1 MSVLKCKICGG
12 SLEITGQASVCV
24 CQYCGTKQTLPK
36 LADDHRSSLY
46 ERADHFR
53 RSNDFDKAINIYE
66 QILNE
71 DNTDAEAYWSLV
83 LCRYGV
89 EYVEDPK
96 SNNRIA
102 TVNRMQYTSVLVDED
117 YKAAVKYADGEQK
130 AIYEAEAKEIDIIQK
145 GILAISQKESPFDV
159 FICYKETDNNGRRTP
174 DSVLANELYH
184 QLTNEGFKVFFSRIT
199 LEDKLGSAY
208 EPYIFAAL
216 NSAKVMVVLG
226 TKPEYFNAVWVR
238 NEWSRFLTLI
248 KNGAN
253 KVLIPAYRDMDPY
266 NLPEEFSHL
275 QAQDMSKL
283 GFMQDLIRGIQKLTG
298 GAAPKQVAETTRH
311 AEANTADPLLRRVY
325 LFMEDGDWITADE
338 YCEKVLDQNPEC
350 AEAYLGKMMVE
361 LKIRRRENLQDQ
373 AEPFDNNANYK
384 KALRFGDEK
393 LQNELKDANR
403 AIRQRNERTKLLA
416 AYKAAEKL
424 FTSARAK
431 EDYLKA
437 AAAFDAIADFEDSRE
452 KAQACRE
459 KHDEV
464 HFGGLYAGAVA
475 LMNHAKSEEDFLNAG
490 KAFEKIKDYQ
500 DSEKLARDCVEKASY
515 TRKNEIYLAAVALM
529 TGNKVSNY
537 KKALTQFE
545 KIPGFKDADMKVEAC
560 HERIEQINAAVLA
573 AGVEKQNRAAARA
586 AALKE
591 KLPLIKKVAL
601 IVVPVLIVAILAA
614 IILPTIDFSKPEP
627 QGDVIVQSKPA
638 TSAPATST
646 PTSSTPV
653 QTQPPA
659 TTVPG
664 THPLATQPPVT
675 QPPATQPAENQ
686 PPVIRPPATT
696 QPPAGTDSS
705 PTNASHADGCPFA
718 NGAHADVMAL
728 EQGDLVSC
736 EKRMGNNTV
745 EFFHWTRDGYT
756 DSYYYYD
763 TQGNL
768 IRIYESYVDFQRSY
782 MRVKEFDSNRKVTLW
797 HECKLDSRGYAIE
810 TTVYDANGKATDAYG
825 YVPDAQG
832 DAKIH
837 YKILSDGTAELTHYN
852 GDDAVVAIPSEAN
865 GRVVT
870 KIGVNLFFNKSNLT
884 KVTIPDSVT
893 SIEQGAFWDCI
904 NLADVTIGNGVRDV
918 GFEAFANCPKLNYT
932 TYDNAKYLGNATNPY
947 IVLMEV
953 TSKNMSTYNIHK
965 DTKVIYQYA
974 FLECKALINIT
985 IPVGVTNIG
994 CGAFLQ
1000 CESLTS
1006 IAIPNTVIVIGASAF
1021 EYCKNLLCV
1030 TLPDGI
1036 TDLAGGMF
1044 RSCVKLKDVTIP
1056 NSVTSIGG
1064 SAFEFCY
1071 ALTKVVIP
1079 NKVTIIENYAFA
1091 WCNKITE
1098 VTIPD
1103 SLVSIG
1109 EEAFN
1114 GSNSIEKVYFSS
1126 QAQLEK
1132 FKSHFPE
1139 TAQLIVQ

>member
-1 MSVLKCKICGG
+1 MICMAVLKCKICGG
-12 SLEITGQASVCV
+12 SLETTGEASVCV

-36 LADDHRSSLY
+36 VSDEHRSSLY

-53 RSNDFDKAINIYE
+53 RNNDFDKAINIYE

-96 SNNRIA
+96 SSKRVA
-102 TVNRMQYTSVLVDED
+102 TVNRMQYTSVLADED
-117 YKAAVKYADGEQK
+117 YKAAIKYADGEQR
-130 AIYEAEAKEIDIIQK
+130 AIYEQEAKEIDAIQK
-145 GILAISQKESPFDV
+145 GILAISEKEAPFDV

-238 NEWSRFLTLI
+238 NEWSRFLALI
-248 KNGAN
+248 KNGAS

-283 GFMQDLIRGIQKLTG
+283 GFMQDLIRGIQKLAG
-298 GAAPKQVAETTRH
+298 SSKPKQVKEVPQQSNAG
-311 AEANTADPLLRRVY
+311 ADPLLRRVY
-325 LFMEDGDWITADE
+325 LFMEDGDWTSADE

-361 LKIRRRENLQDQ
+361 LKVRRRENLRDL
-373 AEPFDNNANYK
+373 AEPFENNANYK
-384 KALRFGDEK
+384 KALRFGDEQ
-393 LQNELKDANR
+393 LQNELKDANK
-403 AIRQRNERTKLLA
+403 AIRQRNERAQLA
-416 AYKAAEKL
+416 ALYKAAEVKM
-424 FTSARAK
+424 TSAKVK
-431 EDYLKA
+431 EDYLRA
-437 AAAFDAIADFEDSRE
+437 AEEFDAIGDFEDARQ

-459 KHDEV
+459 KYNEA

-475 LMNHAKSEEDFLNAG
+475 LMNHAKSEEDFLKAG
-490 KAFEKIKDYQ
+490 KAFEEIKGYKDA
-500 DSEKLARDCVEKASY
+500 EKMAQDCVEKASY
-515 TRKNEIYLAAVALM
+515 THKNAIYLAAVALM

-537 KKALTQFE
+537 KKALAQFE
-545 KIPGFKDADMKVEAC
+545 KIPGFKDADMKVEVC
-560 HERIEQINAAVLA
+560 NEKIVQINAAVLA
-573 AGVEKQNRAAARA
+573 AGVEKQNRAAVRA
-586 AALKE
+586 AALKA

-601 IVVPVLIVAILAA
+601 VVVPVLIIAILAA
-614 IILPTIDFSKPEP
+614 IILPTIDFSKPEK
-627 QGDVIVQSKPA
+627 QDDVILESKPT
-638 TSAPATST
+638 TSVPTTSI
-646 PTSSTPV
+646 PTSSAPM

-659 TTVPG
+659 TTVPA
-664 THPLATQPPVT
+664 TTAPTTQPI
-675 QPPATQPAENQ
+675 TQPAGNQ
-686 PPVIRPPATT
+686 TPVIRPPVTT
-696 QPPAGTDSS
+696 QPPVDTDSS
-705 PTNASHADGCPFA
+705 STNARHTDGCPFA
-718 NGAHADVMAL
+718 NGAHADVLAL
-728 EQGDLVSC
+728 ESGDLVSC
-736 EKRMGNNTV
+736 EKRTDNNTV
-745 EFFHWTRDGYT
+745 EFFHWNTGGDTRY
-756 DSYYYYD
+756 SYYYD

-768 IRIYESYVDFQRSY
+768 ISIHESCVDFQRLY
-782 MRVKEFDSNRKVTLW
+782 MKVKEYDSNRKVTLW
-797 HECKLDSRGYAIE
+797 QECKLDSQGNAIE
-810 TTVYDANGKATDAYG
+810 TTVYDANGKVTDSYG

-832 DAKIH
+832 VAKIH
-837 YKILSDGTAELTHYN
+837 YKILSDGTAELTHYI
-852 GDDAVVAIPSEAN
+852 GDDAVVAIPSKVN

-870 KIGVNLFFNKSNLT
+870 KIGAYLFDNKPGLT
-884 KVTIPDSVT
+884 SVTIPDSVT
-893 SIEQGAFWDCI
+893 SIEHGAFWDCI
-904 NLADVTIGNGVRDV
+904 NLANVSIGNGVKSI

-953 TSKNMSTYNIHK
+953 TSKDMSTYNIHK
-965 DTKVIYQYA
+965 NTKVIYQYA

-994 CGAFLQ
+994 MGAFQQ
-1000 CESLTS
+1000 CESLTNVS
-1006 IAIPNTVIVIGASAF
+1006 IPNTVIVIGGNAF
-1021 EYCKNLLCV
+1021 EYCKNLLSV

-1044 RSCVKLKDVTIP
+1044 RSCAKLKDVTIP
-1056 NSVTSIGG
+1056 NSVTNIGG
-1064 SAFEFCY
+1064 CVFEGCH

-1079 NKVTIIENYAFA
+1079 NGVTIIENDAFA
-1091 WCNKITE
+1091 WSSKITE

-1103 SLVSIG
+1103 SLMSMH
-1109 EEAFN
+1109 ESAFV
-1114 GSNSIEKVYFSS
+1114 GANSIEKVYFSS
-1126 QAQLEK
+1126 QTQLEK
-1132 FKSHFPE
+1132 FKAYFPE